1 MIGFVMLDVI
11 TQAIDRFYT
20 KKDYYSFKS
29 YCKQQLELP
38 QELENHI
45 KQQELDLIEKPNKI
59 SPSSE
64 WRINFG
70 NYKNDEFDASFSTV
84 LKISKVAPLF
94 YIQHEFE
101 VQNKDENAIDP
112 CLKGS
117 SGLGYILE
125 QGNLYYEKISPILT
139 QKSYTELEYADM
151 HEAVGGFQMP
161 EGITK
166 FGRNVTVE
174 LLLFEDLYNIC
185 GNE

>member
-1 MIGFVMLDVI
+1 MIGFVMLDVT
-11 TQAIDRFYT
+11 TQAIDRFYR
-20 KKDYYSFKS
+20 KKDYYSFKN
-29 YCKQQLELP
+29 YCKQQLDLP
-38 QELENHI
+38 QELKDHI
-45 KQQELDLIEKPNKI
+45 QQQEFDLIEEPNKS
-59 SPSSE
+59 SPSRE

-70 NYKNDEFDASFSTV
+70 NYKTGEFDASFSTV

-112 CLKGS
+112 HLTGS

-151 HEAVGGFQMP
+151 HETVEGLKMP
-161 EGITK
+161 EGVTK

-174 LLLFEDLYNIC
+174 HLLFIDVLGIC
-185 GNE
+185 NT